1 MNWINHIVN
10 DYSGELKSKN
20 RKPRGKRERNV
31 MQKDMVGM
39 VRGLNFEPK

>member
-31 MQKDMVGM
+31 MQMGMVG
-39 VRGLNFEPK
+39 VVKGLNFEPK